1 MRKNLT
7 ICVVIPAHNE
17 ELLITRVLEGLP
29 DYVDWAVVVDDASTD
44 DTARRVSEYSG
55 SFRGEV
61 RLIILEKNSGV
72 GGAIARGYREALILK
87 ADVTVVMAGDN
98 QMDPTDL
105 PAVVDPVLD
114 GRADY
119 TKGNRLFGGGAW
131 GMIPKVRYLGNSTL
145 SLLTKIAS
153 GYWHVADS
161 QTGYTAINAHT
172 LAHLDLEH
180 IYPRYGMPNDMLI
193 KLNIINARVVDV
205 PVRPVYN
212 IGEKSGIR
220 LIRVIP
226 TISLLLLRGFF
237 TRMFKKYVIYD
248 FHPLVFFYMMGLFL
262 TPAGGI
268 LGLYLFVVRILGHGV
283 AATSALFAAF
293 LFISGLQSLFFA
305 MWFDMEYNKS
315 LKGDGNPKVS
325 P

>member
-1 MRKNLT
+1 MRKNRT

-17 ELLITRVLEGLP
+17 ELLISRVLDGLP

-44 DTARRVSEYSG
+44 DTAHRVREYSEG
-55 SFRGEV
+55 FRGEV
-61 RLIILEKNSGV
+61 RLITLEENSGV
-72 GGAIARGYREALILK
+72 GGAIARGYREALELG

-98 QMDPTDL
+98 QMDPADL
-105 PAVVDPVLD
+105 PAVVDPVLE

-145 SLLTKIAS
+145 SLLTKVAS

-161 QTGYTAINAHT
+161 QTGYTAINAST
-172 LAHLDLEH
+172 LARLDIEH

-193 KLNIINARVVDV
+193 KLNIINALVMDV

-212 IGEKSGIR
+212 VGEKSGIR
-220 LIRVIP
+220 LFRVIP
-226 TISLLLLRGFF
+226 TISLLLFRGFF
-237 TRMFKKYVIYD
+237 TRMFKKYVIFD
-248 FHPLVFFYMMGLFL
+248 FHPLVFFYMMGLSL

-268 LGLYLFVVRILGHGV
+268 LGLYLVVVRLLGHGV

-315 LKGDGNPKVS
+315 LKGDGGPQGS

>member
-1 MRKNLT
+1 MRKNRT

-17 ELLITRVLEGLP
+17 ELLITRVLDGLP
-29 DYVDWAVVVDDASTD
+29 EYIDWAVVVDDASTD
-44 DTARRVSEYSG
+44 TTAERVSGYSG
-55 SFRGEV
+55 GFRGEV
-61 RLIILEKNSGV
+61 RLITLEKNSGV
-72 GGAIARGYREALILK
+72 GGAIARGYREALALK

-98 QMDPTDL
+98 QMDPADL

-114 GRADY
+114 GQADY

-145 SLLTKIAS
+145 SLLTKVAS

-161 QTGYTAINAHT
+161 QTGYTAINAHI
-172 LAHLDLEH
+172 LALLDLEN

-220 LIRVIP
+220 LFRVIP
-226 TISLLLLRGFF
+226 TISLLLFRGFF

-248 FHPLVFFYMMGLFL
+248 FHPLVFFYMLGLSL

-305 MWFDMEYNKS
+305 MWFDMEYNKT
-315 LKGDGNPKVS
+315 LKGDGNRKAAP
-325 P
+325 